1 MFFLLL
7 ISVLIFLSLR
17 LMYTVN
23 TLFLSRVAIRAAKPG
38 AEKEEAEWGRLGGA
52 RGRKWTLGGPGLC
65 ASEGSNLPTLLCKI
79 HL

>member
-38 AEKEEAEWGRLGGA
+38 AEKEEG
-52 RGRKWTLGGPGLC
+52 
-65 ASEGSNLPTLLCKI
+65 
-79 HL
+79 